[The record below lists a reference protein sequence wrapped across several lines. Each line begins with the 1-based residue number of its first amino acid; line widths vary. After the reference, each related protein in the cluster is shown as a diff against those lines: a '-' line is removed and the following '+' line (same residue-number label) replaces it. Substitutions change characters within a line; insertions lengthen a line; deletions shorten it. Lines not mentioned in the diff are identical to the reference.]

1 MWKELHIRRYLWEVS
16 RELPGSRRQKKTL
29 LRRVENSVREFA
41 SEASNT
47 DYRAIVKW
55 FGPPEKIAESYV
67 EEMDAA
73 EILQGIRYRKD
84 ILFVLLVAVA
94 VILTARIAFVAKA
107 YNDYE
112 KDINGYAV
120 VEVIEIERLENMEGD
135 N

>member
-16 RELPGSRRQKKTL
+16 RELPGSRKQKKKIL
-29 LRRVENSVREFA
+29 SRVENSVREFA
-41 SEASNT
+41 SEQPGV
-47 DYRAIVKW
+47 DYADIVKW

-67 EEMDAA
+67 TEMDAA
-73 EILQGIRYRKD
+73 EVLQGIRYRKD